1 MTILRRLAFASLA
14 APLALGLA
22 ACGSDAGTE
31 AALEAEPVAAVPA
44 PAGQTWSETTTV
56 TDFDGY
62 QIGNPQAPI
71 KLVEYGSLTCGA
83 CANFTQ
89 TGFEQL
95 REKYVETG
103 KVSFELRNQ
112 VHNGI
117 DLVLARLVR
126 CSGPDAMV
134 PLSEQVWMNFNDVM
148 NTVQQNGAAMEQA
161 MALPEAQRFAAAA
174 QAAGL
179 LDFFAARGLSRDQA
193 QTCLADVESV
203 KAIAERS
210 DQQSKELDVAG
221 TPTFFVNGQKIDANS
236 WETLEPIL
244 QRAGAR

>member
-62 QIGNPQAPI
+62 QIGNPAAPI

-95 REKYVETG
+95 REKYVDTG

-148 NTVQQNGAAMEQA
+148 NTVQQNGAAMERA
-161 MALPEAQRFAAAA
+161 MAMPEAQRFAAAA
-174 QAAGL
+174 EAAGL

-193 QTCLADVESV
+193 RTCLADVESV

-221 TPTFFVNGQKIDANS
+221 TPTFFVNGQKVEANS
-236 WETLEPIL
+236 WDTLEPVL